1 MLASSMVESNQSGNN
16 TFKVGLAAGIAGCTA
31 AFATMAI
38 WRLLNKSDG
47 NRGLAPPERTIKHD
61 EVVAVIGDVGG
72 TNVRLTL
79 RKLCLRTRSSTEI
92 KPLTKIPSQGVKDF
106 ATALGQ
112 FLAEFD
118 RDSDQWPKVG
128 AIGIAGE
135 VKNNIV
141 HTTNIRHW
149 KRTDGKAIAQEFG
162 MESFELV
169 NDFVAAG

>member
-1 MLASSMVESNQSGNN
+1 MVESNQNSNN
-16 TFKVGLAAGIAGCTA
+16 MLKVGLAAGIAGCTA
-31 AFATMAI
+31 AFASMAI
-38 WRLLNKSDG
+38 WRYLNKG
-47 NRGLAPPERTIKHD
+47 NDRDHGLAAPEAKIKHD

-106 ATALGQ
+106 ATALVQ